1 MKALQ
6 STLPHCVLAAGCAV
20 IRPWEAIV
28 VGATGGGIAIAGTI
42 LFDKLK
48 IDDPVGA
55 LSVHGLSGIWVRLS
69 SRLLLRCF
77 PQRHRLLFPS

>member
-1 MKALQ
+1 M
-6 STLPHCVLAAGCAV
+6 

-28 VGATGGGIAIAGTI
+28 VGATGGLVAVLGTI

-55 LSVHGLSGIWVRLS
+55 LSVHGCSGIWVRKKGDIVL
-69 SRLLLRCF
+69 
-77 PQRHRLLFPS
+77 HAA